1 MGVTLRKGE
10 ELGYFQFG
18 GSDVIVMFEAKAKV
32 RLDAVV
38 GMHYS
43 MGVQIG
49 EAQEM
54 PTLGRREPP
63 EQSRWQTADGRM
75 E

>member
-18 GSDVIVMFEAKAKV
+18 GSDVIVMFEAKPNV

-38 GMHYS
+38 GRHYR

-54 PTLGRREPP
+54 STLVRREPP
-63 EQSRWQTADGRM
+63 EQSIWQTTEVRI

>member
-18 GSDVIVMFEAKAKV
+18 GSDVIVMFEAKPKV
-32 RLDAVV
+32 RLNAVV
-38 GMHYS
+38 GMHYR

-49 EAQEM
+49 EAQQM

-63 EQSRWQTADGRM
+63 EQSTWQKTDGST